1 MDDSPH
7 YPDSYEMTDAQY
19 TTLMRIIYDCAGINL
34 GDSKKELLLAR
45 LGKVLRRRKIRG
57 FREYLGILRGDVTG
71 EELVS
76 LLDAI
81 STNVTHFFR
90 ESGHFEFLAER
101 LAEDEFTGNPRI
113 WSAGCSSGEEPY
125 SIAVILHEFFPRPL
139 MPLPCILATDLST
152 RMLEKAVEGVYPDSA
167 ARDMDAVLLRKYF
180 LRGRNASEGMIRV
193 KRELSGLITFQR
205 QNLMEPFDF
214 GALFHFIFC
223 RNVMIYF
230 DNATR
235 QGLVEKF
242 YQALEPGGYLIIGH
256 SESLNGIHHPFRY
269 VQPTI
274 YRKA

>member
-1 MDDSPH
+1 
-7 YPDSYEMTDAQY
+7 MTDAQY
-19 TTLMRIIYDCAGINL
+19 ILLMRIIYDCAGINL

-45 LGKVLRRRKIRG
+45 LNKILRRRKIRG
-57 FREYLGILRGDVTG
+57 FGEYLRILREDATG
-71 EELVS
+71 NELIM

-101 LAEDEFTGNPRI
+101 LASDERMANPRI

-125 SIAVILHEFFPRPL
+125 SIAVILLEYFPRPL
-139 MPLPCILATDLST
+139 PPLPCILATDLST
-152 RMLEKAVEGVYPDSA
+152 RMLSRASEGVYSEKSA
-167 ARDMDAVLLRKYF
+167 KDMDPVLMKKYF
-180 LRGRNASEGMIRV
+180 LRGKNSSEGMIRV
-193 KRELSGLITFQR
+193 KRELSSLITFQR

-214 GALFHFIFC
+214 NGLFHFIFC

-230 DNATR
+230 DSSTR
-235 QGLVEKF
+235 QRLVERF
-242 YQALEPGGYLIIGH
+242 FQVLEPGGYLIIGH
-256 SESLNGIHHPFRY
+256 SESLNSIQHQFRY